1 MATAAVA
8 VRMTL
13 EEYLHTTFRPDVE
26 FVDGVVE
33 ERNVGEWEHG
43 GLQGILCFMLMT
55 KESEWGVLVTPE
67 LRTQTAPRNF
77 RVPDV
82 SVIDARDKVK
92 RWLTKAPLLCVEVLS
107 PEDRLNAMLKRVK
120 DFHSMGVGQV
130 WIFDPEAEKVWVSTP
145 DGVMEWSGGVLTVP
159 GTKIELDPAMAFAKL
174 AARR

>member
-26 FVDGVVE
+26 FVDGVIE

-43 GLQGILCFMLMT
+43 GLQGILTRMLGAI
-55 KESEWGVLVTPE
+55 EEEWGVFVTPE
-67 LRTQTAPRNF
+67 LRTQTGATRF

-82 SVIDARDKVK
+82 SVIDARDKVN
-92 RWLTKAPLLCVEVLS
+92 RWITTAPLLCVEVLS

-120 DFHSMGVGQV
+120 DFHGMGVGQV
-130 WIFDPEAEKVWVSTP
+130 WIFDPEAEKVWISTQ
-145 DGVMEWSGGVLTVP
+145 DGVAEWNGGALTVP
-159 GTKIELDPAMAFAKL
+159 ETKIELDPAVAFAKL